1 MFRSF
6 LDHHQV
12 HKELK
17 YATCYKIILVRNGIP
32 LSLRYSIKHYKII
45 KCDIKVNLQYV
56 IWSRSSSTLHISA
69 LYGPDDGQG
78 MTETC
83 FPNEFI

>member
-1 MFRSF
+1 MFQSF

-32 LSLRYSIKHYKII
+32 LSLHCSIKHYKII
-45 KCDIKVNLQYV
+45 KCDITVNLHYV
-56 IWSRSSSTLHISA
+56 I
-69 LYGPDDGQG
+69 
-78 MTETC
+78 
-83 FPNEFI
+83 

>member
-17 YATCYKIILVRNGIP
+17 YATCNKIIVVRNGIP
-32 LSLRYSIKHYKII
+32 LSLHCSIKLNTII
-45 KCDIKVNLQYV
+45 KCDLKVNLYYV
-56 IWSRSSSTLHISA
+56 IRSRSSAAGRACLWLTWMGSL
-69 LYGPDDGQG
+69 
-78 MTETC
+78 
-83 FPNEFI
+83 

>member
-6 LDHHQV
+6 LGHHQV

-17 YATCYKIILVRNGIP
+17 YAASNKIIVVRDGIP
-32 LSLRYSIKHYKII
+32 LG
-45 KCDIKVNLQYV
+45 
-56 IWSRSSSTLHISA
+56 LH
-69 LYGPDDGQG
+69 LYGPYDGQR

-83 FPNEFI
+83 CCNEFI